1 MGHNNNVLPSPFHSR
16 GGRLINRGIAM
27 RCSRKFKKLLKKYLE
42 IKGLD
47 IIIYLHN
54 GRIIELDKSRTLVK
68 NEIVVI
74 GKNNKKVRIPL
85 SKIKSVDLY
94 AA

>member
-1 MGHNNNVLPSPFHSR
+1 MGHNKNVLPFPFR
-16 GGRLINRGIAM
+16 NRRGRLINRGIAM
-27 RCSRKFKKLLKKYLE
+27 GCSRKFKKLLKKYLE

-68 NEIVVI
+68 NEIIVI
-74 GKNNKKVRIPL
+74 DKNNKKVRIPL